1 MMKRGE
7 NMHYLYDIWV
17 NWFEGEENGFNVCP
31 YHEWRKR
38 DNIEMVDQIPVLYIT
53 KHLYNTI
60 ENGLFILP
68 SQLLRKIHKKTYIR
82 KGYGR
87 QVIAYA
93 CIITDGENV
102 LAFDTLSYDIPLRKS
117 RLIPR
122 QERQVFDM
130 CKKLDKLMYKVPS
143 RENVVEEN
151 HLWKLREQH
160 IIGLT
165 RRERKLKQLLLICL
179 SQLKRTEN
187 KKEISYWLSEWEG
200 TNALLYTRSLSIN
213 EVWQRLYEQVI
224 SGWTAH
230 HEMFL
235 NQLVRTYPII
245 KNEWRKEQPA
255 EKNKENQ
262 K

>member
-1 MMKRGE
+1 
-7 NMHYLYDIWV
+7 MHYLYDIWV

-53 KHLYNTI
+53 KELFNII
-60 ENGLFILP
+60 ENGLFVLP
-68 SQLLRKIHKKTYIR
+68 ARLLEIIYKKTYIR

-87 QVIAYA
+87 EAITYA
-93 CIITDGENV
+93 CIITDGEDV
-102 LAFDTLSYDIPLRKS
+102 LAFDTSGYDIPFRKS

-130 CKKLDKLMYKVPS
+130 CKKIDKLKFDLPDS
-143 RENVVEEN
+143 STKQSS
-151 HLWKLREQH
+151 LWQLSKQH

-179 SQLKRTEN
+179 NQLKRTEN

-200 TNALLYTRSLSIN
+200 TNALLYTEGLTIN
-213 EVWQRLYEQVI
+213 EVWRRLYEQVI
-224 SGWTAH
+224 SGWTSH
-230 HEMFL
+230 HELFL
-235 NQLVRTYPII
+235 KQIVRTNPII
-245 KNEWRKEQPA
+245 KNEWRKEQA
-255 EKNKENQ
+255 TEKNKENQ